1 MSENVKMCTIHN
13 QILRGGGGK
22 KKDKRKTHPGSCSY
36 APSNL
41 TPLQLITFFK
51 ALTHHISN
59 SAN

>member
-22 KKDKRKTHPGSCSY
+22 KKKEKRKTHPGSCSY

-41 TPLQLITFFK
+41 TPLQLITFF
-51 ALTHHISN
+51 
-59 SAN
+59 